1 MKIIVNIYYTG
12 IQGHARQFAEE
23 MVQSGTVA
31 QIRREEGNLRYDYF
45 FPWKIRKRSC

>member
-23 MVQSGTVA
+23 MVQA
-31 QIRREEGNLRYDYF
+31 QL
-45 FPWKIRKRSC
+45 KS